1 MNTEGQV
8 TIRQWFRLPRYE
20 RAARIAEFKNAD
32 NELQANSE
40 AEYQANGRK
49 PVEESERYLEL
60 NGRVNDLW
68 PTVPW
73 WWRR

>member
-1 MNTEGQV
+1 MSAPGQV
-8 TIRQWFRLPRYE
+8 TIRQWLRLPKAE
-20 RAARIAEFKNAD
+20 RAARIAAFKTAD
-32 NELQANSE
+32 AELQA
-40 AEYQANGRK
+40 YFPPGR
-49 PVEESERYLEL
+49 VEDETYLRV